1 MDQINEHSDSD
12 SDAVAVMTTVVAVQ
26 VHAVSTDRWRSTE
39 TRVSRSFV
47 GFFAYTKYC

>member
-1 MDQINEHSDSD
+1 MDQINEH

-39 TRVSRSFV
+39 TQFSRSFV
-47 GFFAYTKYC
+47 GFSPIQNIARPN